1 MIDAAGTVATYLR
14 ADPTLMG
21 AVANAIYCETVPDT
35 VTYPFV
41 VVRTIDVEVATQPV
55 VTWGTYGI
63 QVDAVGEP
71 DDAPAVT
78 AVAGQIRDLL
88 AVLRGEQGDATVAS
102 TTVELTRFLLDDT
115 VSPARPRW
123 VVAASLVAR
132 STTE

>member
-1 MIDAAGTVATYLR
+1 MIDAAGAVATYLR
-14 ADPTLMG
+14 NDAALMG
-21 AVANAIYCETVPDT
+21 SVANAVYCETVPDT

-55 VTWGTYGI
+55 AAWGTYGI

-71 DDAPAVT
+71 DDVPTVT
-78 AVAGQIRDLL
+78 GIAGSIRDLL
-88 AVLRGEQGDATVAS
+88 AAFRGSHDDATVAS
-102 TTVELTRFLLDDT
+102 TTVELSRFLLDDT

-132 STTE
+132 STTT